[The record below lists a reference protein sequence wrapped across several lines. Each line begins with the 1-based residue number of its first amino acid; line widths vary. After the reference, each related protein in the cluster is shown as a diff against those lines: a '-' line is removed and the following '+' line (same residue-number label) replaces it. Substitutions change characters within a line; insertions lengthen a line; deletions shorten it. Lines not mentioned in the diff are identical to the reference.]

1 MLKGIKRLFGKIGP
15 GVITG
20 VADDDPS
27 GVLTYIQSGVM
38 LGSASFWLAPF
49 MLPMMYAAQE
59 ISARLGLKTEK
70 GLMQLIKENYAK
82 PIVFGIAL
90 ISAVVI
96 ITNIGADLLAM
107 SITLGSLFHISRF
120 AWLPIVSAAIIA
132 GMVFLSYKKFADV
145 MKWFTISLLFY
156 ILAVFYMHVS
166 WLPTLKATVIPSLS
180 FNGSTLV
187 LIAAVLG
194 TSISPYLFFWQSSEE
209 VEERKEKEEE
219 AGHKYRITSR
229 RIRDLREDT
238 FFGMLFSEIGTWF
251 MLVGGAQIP
260 RFFHLTQ
267 ITDFNQ
273 ASLVL
278 RPILGPG
285 AYLIFSLGI
294 IGVGA
299 IAIPTMA
306 GSIGYMAAEIFDWPE
321 GINKRVREAKWFYA
335 TIVLAMLSGLALNLL
350 NLNPVELL
358 IYTAVLYTII
368 TPPIIYLLIRMAN
381 NKKIVGEQTTTPA
394 VNVLGYV
401 TLFVM
406 LAAAIGYLF
415 TL

>member
-1 MLKGIKRLFGKIGP
+1 MLKEIKRLFGKIGP

-38 LGSASFWLAPF
+38 LGPTSFWLAPF

-70 GLMQLIKENYAK
+70 GLMRLIKENYAK
-82 PIVFGIAL
+82 SIVFGIAL

-166 WLPTLKATVIPSLS
+166 WLPTLKASVIPSLS
-180 FNGSTLV
+180 FSGSTLV
-187 LIAAVLG
+187 LVAAVLG

-209 VEERKEKEEE
+209 VEERK
-219 AGHKYRITSR
+219 
-229 RIRDLREDT
+229 
-238 FFGMLFSEIGTWF
+238 
-251 MLVGGAQIP
+251 
-260 RFFHLTQ
+260 
-267 ITDFNQ
+267 
-273 ASLVL
+273 
-278 RPILGPG
+278 
-285 AYLIFSLGI
+285 
-294 IGVGA
+294 
-299 IAIPTMA
+299 
-306 GSIGYMAAEIFDWPE
+306 
-321 GINKRVREAKWFYA
+321 
-335 TIVLAMLSGLALNLL
+335 
-350 NLNPVELL
+350 
-358 IYTAVLYTII
+358 
-368 TPPIIYLLIRMAN
+368 
-381 NKKIVGEQTTTPA
+381 
-394 VNVLGYV
+394 
-401 TLFVM
+401 
-406 LAAAIGYLF
+406 
-415 TL
+415 